1 LEFEVLLN
9 AGTAIGFFSFI
20 PQMYRTV
27 KNRDT
32 LKYISLLAQLLSMT
46 AISCFVIFA
55 FANAVWLTFVMD
67 LVQVLYCLLTITL
80 ILRAR
85 RLERSAAAGG
95 AHPDPSTP
103 STT

>member
-1 LEFEVLLN
+1 MELGVLLN
-9 AGTAIGFFSFI
+9 VGTAIGFFSFM

-32 LKYISLLAQLLSMT
+32 LKDISLLAQLLSMT

-85 RLERSAAAGG
+85 RLNRPVAAGDT
-95 AHPDPSTP
+95 HPPSTP
-103 STT
+103 STP

>member
-1 LEFEVLLN
+1 
-9 AGTAIGFFSFI
+9 
-20 PQMYRTV
+20 V

-32 LKYISLLAQLLSMT
+32 LKDISLLAQLLSMT

-67 LVQVLYCLLTITL
+67 LAQVLYCLLTITL

-85 RLERSAAAGG
+85 RLNRPVATGDV
-95 AHPDPSTP
+95 HPPSTL